1 MCNLWP
7 TTNYSVTLKAVAGSS
22 SRSQQTEIFKSI
34 MSRRNK
40 EKTEIRS
47 YWQNGAERI
56 LRNIVELLHFKC
68 KYKSNT
74 RETLEKV
81 VCDIQRKRC
90 FKISDYGYI
99 C

>member
-1 MCNLWP
+1 
-7 TTNYSVTLKAVAGSS
+7 
-22 SRSQQTEIFKSI
+22 